1 LSDHAEREAGTA
13 TAGERREQPHAQA
26 RVAPTG
32 LSTAFF
38 YGCLL
43 LLLYLAYQVL
53 LPFAAPILWAAVL
66 VVVFYPSYQWLL
78 RLVGRRAGLAACLL
92 TTAVILAVVIPAFLG
107 AWVLAREATSLYQT
121 AQRLYEAQGL
131 EGIATHPVVAAARAV
146 WERVRPPFERLGFD
160 LKGLMLAAVNTV
172 SSFMVENLKGVAR
185 NVLTFSIDFL
195 LTAFTLFFFLR
206 DGTGIVQGVQ
216 TLLPLER
223 AQTELL
229 FARLYEAVSAVVRGT
244 LVTALAQGALGALG
258 YWFFGV
264 PFPVFLGVATSLL
277 SLLPVGGSALVW
289 IPAAIYLLLTGS
301 WLRGALL
308 VAWSA
313 LAVSTADNVLKPL
326 LMAGRTN
333 LPTLFL
339 FFGMLG
345 GLELFGVIGFVLG
358 PVLLVMLA
366 TFLEMYREVL
376 RPPAARD
383 PKA

>member
-1 LSDHAEREAGTA
+1 
-13 TAGERREQPHAQA
+13 
-26 RVAPTG
+26 
-32 LSTAFF
+32 
-38 YGCLL
+38 
-43 LLLYLAYQVL
+43 
-53 LPFAAPILWAAVL
+53 
-66 VVVFYPSYQWLL
+66 
-78 RLVGRRAGLAACLL
+78 
-92 TTAVILAVVIPAFLG
+92 
-107 AWVLAREATSLYQT
+107 
-121 AQRLYEAQGL
+121 
-131 EGIATHPVVAAARAV
+131 
-146 WERVRPPFERLGFD
+146 
-160 LKGLMLAAVNTV
+160 
-172 SSFMVENLKGVAR
+172 
-185 NVLTFSIDFL
+185 
-195 LTAFTLFFFLR
+195 
-206 DGTGIVQGVQ
+206 
-216 TLLPLER
+216 
-223 AQTELL
+223 
-229 FARLYEAVSAVVRGT
+229 
-244 LVTALAQGALGALG
+244 
-258 YWFFGV
+258 
-264 PFPVFLGVATSLL
+264 VATSLL